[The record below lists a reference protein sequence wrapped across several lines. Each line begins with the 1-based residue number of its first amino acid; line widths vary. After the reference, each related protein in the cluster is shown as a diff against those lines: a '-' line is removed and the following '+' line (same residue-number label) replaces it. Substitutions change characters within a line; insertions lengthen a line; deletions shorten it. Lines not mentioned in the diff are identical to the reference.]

1 MIALWIIGTLGTLLL
16 VEMQRRA
23 NQQMLSRQRLLEERC
38 EARMDMQA
46 QRLERLEQV
55 DRGGAPY
62 RRTTPTATPGSGVPM
77 RNIAIP
83 GPGRSVR
90 R

>member
-1 MIALWIIGTLGTLLL
+1 VIALWIIGTLGTLLL

-23 NQQMLSRQRLLEERC
+23 NQQMLSRQHLLEE
-38 EARMDMQA
+38 RMDMQA

-62 RRTTPTATPGSGVPM
+62 RRAAPTATPGSGVPM